1 MKVLLQDG
9 NEAMRAA
16 IRPMLA
22 AHGVGLL
29 EAGSPWE
36 AAAVAARHEPD
47 IVLLSAADVYSA
59 GREVPALLAGRTRRI
74 PTLLLG
80 GTAGDARR
88 FPVDGCLPYPFD
100 AQRLLASISSVLGS
114 IAAEYRLA
122 EV

>member
-1 MKVLLQDG
+1 VKVLLQDED
-9 NEAMRAA
+9 EAMRAA

-22 AHGVGLL
+22 AGGIGLV

-36 AAAVAARHEPD
+36 AAALAARHQPD
-47 IVLLSAADVYSA
+47 VVLLSVADVYCN
-59 GREVPALLAGRTRRI
+59 GREVPALLASRAKRI

-80 GTAGDARR
+80 ATEADVRR

-100 AQRLLASISSVLGS
+100 AEGLLARICSIVGS
-114 IAAEYRLA
+114 GTPECPLM

>member
-22 AHGVGLL
+22 GRGLGL
-29 EAGSPWE
+29 IEAGSPSE
-36 AAAVAARHEPD
+36 AAAAAAQHQPD
-47 IVLLSAADVYSA
+47 VVLLSAADVYSA
-59 GREVPALLAGRTRRI
+59 GRDVPALLAGRSRRI

-80 GTAGDARR
+80 GTPSDTRR

-100 AQRLLASISSVLGS
+100 AQGLLAGIDSVLAS
-114 IAAEYRLA
+114 TPAEHQLA